1 MARRLREIRALEV
14 ALALEVLWAA
24 FLVYEIHWQ
33 RWSMS
38 SLPWDEQVRF
48 FAKLWAAPA
57 IAILVIVW
65 LVRAAWP

>member
-24 FLVYEIHWQ
+24 FLVYEVHW
-33 RWSMS
+33 RREMS
-38 SLPWDEQVRF
+38 SFPWDEQVLF
-48 FAKLWAAPA
+48 FAQFWAAPA